1 MTIYT
6 LGDDGGGH
14 VAKKVC
20 TQLASFT
27 PCMFVTMLGRLI
39 ELPLHTMSSSL
50 NFENEFKTRFTMH
63 KLGDQPNTS
72 INVPMST
79 CTYIAYVAYNK
90 DLPFPLPKSLATNKK
105 NSSQTSQFIKMVED
119 HLK

>member
-1 MTIYT
+1 
-6 LGDDGGGH
+6 
-14 VAKKVC
+14 
-20 TQLASFT
+20 
-27 PCMFVTMLGRLI
+27 MLGRST

-63 KLGDQPNTS
+63 KLGDQFNTN

-79 CTYIAYVAYNK
+79 CTYIASVAYNK

-105 NSSQTSQFIKMVED
+105 NSRQAAKLIKMVED
-119 HLK
+119 HFK